1 METRGRTASRVI
13 VVFLIVVIVSFALF
27 PLVWLFLTSLK
38 NRIDIFAI
46 PPRVIFKPT
55 LDPYRRLFVKYLLS
69 GETAATDFL
78 PCLQNSVIAAGLGTA
93 GAVILGTMAGYAASR
108 FNFFGKGDFMFFAL
122 STRMLPPVAVLV
134 PIYMMFSSR
143 WLRLADTRLGMTLL
157 YILINLG
164 LATWIMKGF
173 FDGIPRQYEEAAL
186 VGGYTRFQAFYKII
200 LPLVKTGVAAT
211 AGFCFIF
218 AWNEFTFAS
227 IVTTRYAKTL
237 PPRIAAALGP
247 AGLDWGMVAAAG
259 LILVAP
265 VLVVFI
271 YIRKYLL
278 IGMTFGV
285 LGRK

>member
-1 METRGRTASRVI
+1 MERRSTTVRRV
-13 VVFLIVVIVSFALF
+13 VFVFLIVIVVSFAVF
-27 PLVWLFLTSLK
+27 PLIWLFLTSLK

-55 LDPYRRLFVKYLLS
+55 FGPYKRLFIKYLLS
-69 GETAATDFL
+69 GETTATDFL
-78 PCLQNSVIAAGLGTA
+78 PCLWNSVIEAGLGTM

-108 FNFFGKGDFMFFAL
+108 FDFFGKGDFMFFAL

-134 PIYMMFSSR
+134 PIYMMFSSK
-143 WLRLADTRLGMTLL
+143 WLRLADTRPGMILL

-186 VGGYTRFQAFYKII
+186 VDGYTRFQAFRKII
-200 LPLVKTGVAAT
+200 LPLVKSGVAAT

-227 IVTTRYAKTL
+227 IVSTRYAKTL

-259 LILVAP
+259 FILIAP
-265 VLVVFI
+265 VVVLFI